1 MRCRLFLTTSPAS
14 ARRRRAGAASPGV
27 PIEKR
32 PYAVRLPPLYADRI
46 DPAKR
51 TRMHY
56 GHAQYLPIAPSF
68 FALLAAALGIL
79 LILVQI
85 GVLRYAYMR
94 LGVSSGTAFFLL
106 LGSLLGSYVN
116 IPIAK
121 LGAETMV
128 TEREVTY
135 YGMRYIVPALTNSP
149 EVILAVNVGGAVIPT
164 LLSIYLLSKNGLW
177 IRGLIATAII
187 AAICHALAQPI
198 RGVGIG
204 LPIFVAPVAAAIVA
218 MLVSW
223 RYAAPLAYAGGSLG
237 VLIGAD
243 LLNLDQL
250 QGPGRPF
257 FRSAAPAPS
266 TEYSSPA
273 WWRCCSRGSPAAD
286 GEATKYRRLA
296 HDDARGEANPRYWRS
311 EA

>member
-1 MRCRLFLTTSPAS
+1 
-14 ARRRRAGAASPGV
+14 
-27 PIEKR
+27 
-32 PYAVRLPPLYADRI
+32 
-46 DPAKR
+46 
-51 TRMHY
+51 
-56 GHAQYLPIAPSF
+56 
-68 FALLAAALGIL
+68 
-79 LILVQI
+79 
-85 GVLRYAYMR
+85 
-94 LGVSSGTAFFLL
+94 

-121 LGAETMV
+121 LGSETMV

-177 IRGLIATAII
+177 GRGLIATAII

-204 LPIFVAPVAAAIVA
+204 LPIFVAPVVAAIVA

-250 QGPGRPF
+250 QGLGAPVLSIGGAGTFDGIFVTGMMAVLLAGFTGGGR
-257 FRSAAPAPS
+257 RSDEIQAPRPRRR
-266 TEYSSPA
+266 A
-273 WWRCCSRGSPAAD
+273 W
-286 GEATKYRRLA
+286 
-296 HDDARGEANPRYWRS
+296 
-311 EA
+311 

>member
-1 MRCRLFLTTSPAS
+1 
-14 ARRRRAGAASPGV
+14 
-27 PIEKR
+27 
-32 PYAVRLPPLYADRI
+32 
-46 DPAKR
+46 
-51 TRMHY
+51 MHY

-94 LGVSSGTAFFLL
+94 LGVSSGMAFFLL
-106 LGSLLGSYVN
+106 FGSLLGSYVN

-121 LGAETMV
+121 LGSETMV

-135 YGMRYIVPALTNSP
+135 YGMRYIVPALTNTP
-149 EVILAVNVGGAVIPT
+149 GVILAVNVGGAVIPT

-177 IRGLIATAII
+177 GRGLIATAII

-204 LPIFVAPVAAAIVA
+204 LPIFVAPMAAAIVA
-218 MLVSW
+218 ALISW
-223 RYAAPLAYAGGSLG
+223 RDAAPLAYAGGSLG

-243 LLNLDQL
+243 LLNLGQL
-250 QGPGRPF
+250 QGLGTPVLSIGGAGTFDGIFVTGMMAVLLAGFTGGGRQ
-257 FRSAAPAPS
+257 SDEIEAPRPRRR
-266 TEYSSPA
+266 A
-273 WWRCCSRGSPAAD
+273 W
-286 GEATKYRRLA
+286 
-296 HDDARGEANPRYWRS
+296 
-311 EA
+311 

>member
-1 MRCRLFLTTSPAS
+1 
-14 ARRRRAGAASPGV
+14 
-27 PIEKR
+27 
-32 PYAVRLPPLYADRI
+32 
-46 DPAKR
+46 
-51 TRMHY
+51 MHY

-94 LGVSSGTAFFLL
+94 LGVSSGMAFFLL
-106 LGSLLGSYVN
+106 FGSLLGSYVN

-121 LGAETMV
+121 LGSETMV

-177 IRGLIATAII
+177 GRGLIATAII

-218 MLVSW
+218 VLISW
-223 RYAAPLAYAGGSLG
+223 RNAAPLAYAGGSLG

-243 LLNLDQL
+243 LLNLGQL
-250 QGPGRPF
+250 QGLGTPVLSIGGAGTFDGIFVTGMMAVLLAGFTGGGRQ
-257 FRSAAPAPS
+257 SDEIEAPRPRRR
-266 TEYSSPA
+266 A
-273 WWRCCSRGSPAAD
+273 W
-286 GEATKYRRLA
+286 
-296 HDDARGEANPRYWRS
+296 
-311 EA
+311 

>member
-1 MRCRLFLTTSPAS
+1 
-14 ARRRRAGAASPGV
+14 
-27 PIEKR
+27 
-32 PYAVRLPPLYADRI
+32 
-46 DPAKR
+46 
-51 TRMHY
+51 MHY
-56 GHAQYLPIAPSF
+56 GHAQYLPVAPSF

-79 LILVQI
+79 VILIQI

-116 IPIAK
+116 IPIAR
-121 LGAETMV
+121 LGSETMV

-164 LLSIYLLSKNGLW
+164 LLSLYLLWKNGLW
-177 IRGLIATAII
+177 GRGLIATAII

-218 MLVSW
+218 ALVSW

-250 QGPGRPF
+250 QGLGTPVLSIGGAGTFDGIFVTGMMAVLLAGFTGGGR
-257 FRSAAPAPS
+257 RSDEIQAPRPRRR
-266 TEYSSPA
+266 A
-273 WWRCCSRGSPAAD
+273 W
-286 GEATKYRRLA
+286 
-296 HDDARGEANPRYWRS
+296 
-311 EA
+311 